1 MKKLISLISI
11 LLILSTLFSCTKQ
24 SGEIY
29 SVDTTTLTKTIQSLS
44 STTLP
49 KISSIT
55 TKQTTIP
62 SITTIQTQ
70 TEIPNVTTTQ
80 TETTL
85 QTQTT
90 VELQTTVDIRTTIAP
105 TPTPTPILTT
115 TVAPSIYGGEYE
127 VGSEFVVKYQKNW
140 YTIFHSCIE
149 LSNGNI
155 LVVGEISK
163 ETTTENENDTH
174 ITQGLII
181 ILDQNG
187 NVIKEE
193 IHEEYYT
200 IAQVQRNQDGEILL
214 LCKRSELDGL
224 IVLATFNEFGEIS
237 EELEIVKTENCWPHH
252 FFESIFTANKGDTFM
267 SYGYSIVTSMYH
279 SDKLLKYS
287 SKEYMNA
294 YKYEL
299 LYGTINTVISYIRE
313 GLKVIH
319 LDFSYE
325 DEKIVNNFRLVS
337 IHLKFLEPIYYYFHG
352 NISVGYGIASG
363 HASLSEDTHSISTRD
378 YSGSTSWYYFNSS
391 SEYNKKDNSMIIKDS
406 KKDMKK
412 GVPIIVEFYN
422 FIKQGQSWIG
432 VEDNPYSS
440 TEYQISDDYLSV
452 SSSLRDENIYLITGT
467 ESIID
472 DEGNVTI
479 GSFVIKSFVP

>member
-1 MKKLISLISI
+1 MKKLITLIAI

-24 SGEIY
+24 GGEIY
-29 SVDTTTLTKTIQSLS
+29 SFDKTTLTKSVKSLS
-44 STTLP
+44 SSTLP

-62 SITTIQTQ
+62 SITTTQTQ
-70 TEIPNVTTTQ
+70 TEIPIVTTTQ
-80 TETTL
+80 IKTTL

-90 VELQTTVDIRTTIAP
+90 VQLQTTVDIRTTIAP
-105 TPTPTPILTT
+105 TPTPTLTT
-115 TVAPSIYGGEYE
+115 TVTLSIYGGEYE

-163 ETTTENENDTH
+163 EITTENENDTH
-174 ITQGLII
+174 ITQGLIVV
-181 ILDQNG
+181 LDPNG
-187 NVIKEE
+187 NIIKEE

-200 IAQVQRNQDGEILL
+200 IAQVQRNQDGGILL

-237 EELEIVKTENCWPHH
+237 EELEIVRTENCWPHH

-287 SKEYMNA
+287 SKEFMNA

-299 LYGTINTVISYIRE
+299 LYGTINTVISYTRE
-313 GLKVIH
+313 GLKLIH

-325 DEKIVNNFRLVS
+325 DEEKINNFRLVS
-337 IHLKFLEPIYYYFHG
+337 IHLKFLEPIYYYFRG
-352 NISVGYGIASG
+352 NITVGYGIASG
-363 HASLSEDTHSISTRD
+363 HATLSEDTHSISTRD
-378 YSGSTSWYYFNSS
+378 YSGFTSWYHFNSS
-391 SEYNKKDNSMIIKDS
+391 SEYNKKDNSMIIIDS
-406 KKDMKK
+406 KKDIKK
-412 GVPIIVEFYN
+412 GAPIIVEFYN

-440 TEYQISDDYLSV
+440 TEYQISNDYLRI
-452 SSSLRDENIYLITGT
+452 SSSLRDENIYYITGI
-467 ESIID
+467 ESVID
-472 DEGNVTI
+472 EEGSVTV
-479 GSFVIKSFVP
+479 GSFIIKSFVP